1 MRAAQINDY
10 GDKDV
15 LVYTEDATKPTL
27 AAGQV
32 LVEAYAA
39 GVNPFDY
46 KVRSG
51 QARGMA
57 ELQFPA
63 TLGGD
68 VAGVVAEVGE
78 GVTGFEVGQEVYG
91 EANALSGQGSFA
103 EFVPVKSESL
113 APKPANIDFITAAAL
128 PLVSVSAYQALVDT
142 LHLQAGQRVLIHG
155 GAGGIGTSAIQIA
168 KHLGAYV
175 ITTAGPDDLDYVRS
189 LGADEAVDYTSRR
202 FEDVAHDMDAVY
214 DTVGGE
220 TYERSFSTLKP
231 GGQIVSMIEQPN
243 EELATQHK
251 VKASVQFS
259 KPTPERL
266 AAITQLVESGNLNVT
281 IDKTFPLEQA
291 SEAVEYLHSGHHRGK
306 VVLKIK

>member
-15 LVYTEDATKPTL
+15 LIYTEDAVKPTL
-27 AAGQV
+27 EAGQV

-51 QARGMA
+51 QVRAMA
-57 ELQFPA
+57 ELNFPA
-63 TLGGD
+63 ILGSD

-91 EANALSGQGSFA
+91 QGNALSGQGSFA
-103 EFVPVKSESL
+103 EFVPVKSDSL
-113 APKPANIDFITAAAL
+113 APKPANIDFVTAAAL
-128 PLVSVSAYQALVDT
+128 PSATVSAYQALVDT
-142 LHLQAGQRVLIHG
+142 LHLQAGQRILIHG

-175 ITTAGPDDLDYVRS
+175 VTTASTENIDYVRS
-189 LGADEAVDYTSRR
+189 LGADEVIDYTSQK
-202 FEDVAHDMDAVY
+202 FEEVVHDLDAVF

-220 TYERSFSTLKP
+220 TYERSFATLKA
-231 GGQIVSMIEQPN
+231 GGQIVTMVERPN
-243 EELATQHK
+243 EELSAKHD
-251 VKASVQFS
+251 VKAFGQFTA
-259 KPTPERL
+259 PTPERL
-266 AAITQLVESGNLNVT
+266 AAITQLIETGALNIT

-291 SEAVEYLHSGHHRGK
+291 GEALEYLQNGHPRGK

>member
-10 GDKDV
+10 GDKDA
-15 LVYTEDATKPTL
+15 LKYTENAVKPTL
-27 AAGQV
+27 QAGQI

-57 ELQFPA
+57 ELNFPA

-68 VAGVVAEVGE
+68 VAGVIAEVGE
-78 GVTGFEVGQEVYG
+78 GVAGFEVGQEVYG
-91 EANALSGQGSFA
+91 QANALSGQGSFA
-103 EFVPVKSESL
+103 EFVPVKADSL
-113 APKPANIDFITAAAL
+113 ALKPANTDFITAAAL

-142 LHLQAGQRVLIHG
+142 LRLQAGQRVLIHG
-155 GAGGIGTSAIQIA
+155 GAGGIGSCAIQIA

-175 ITTAGPDDLDYVRS
+175 ITTASPDSTDYVRS
-189 LGADEAVDYTSRR
+189 LGADEVIDYTSQK
-202 FEDVAHDMDAVY
+202 FEEAAHDMDAVF
-214 DTVGGE
+214 DTVGSE
-220 TYERSFSTLKP
+220 TYQRSFATLKA
-231 GGQIVSMIEQPN
+231 GGQIVSMVEQPN
-243 EELATQHK
+243 EELAAPHEI
-251 VKASVQFS
+251 KASIQFT

-266 AAITQLVESGNLNVT
+266 AAITQLVEAGDLDIA
-281 IDKTFPLEQA
+281 IDKTLPLQQA
-291 SEAVEYLHSGHHRGK
+291 NEALEYLHKGHPRGK

>member
-10 GDKDV
+10 GDKNV
-15 LVYTEDATKPTL
+15 LAYTEDATKPTL

-51 QARGMA
+51 QARMMA
-57 ELQFPA
+57 ELHFPA

-68 VAGVVAEVGE
+68 VAGVVTEVGE

-91 EANALSGQGSFA
+91 QANALSGQGSFA
-103 EFVPVKSESL
+103 EFVPVKSDSI
-113 APKPANIDFITAAAL
+113 APKPANIDFVTAAAL

-142 LHLQAGQRVLIHG
+142 LHLLAGQRILIHG
-155 GAGGIGTSAIQIA
+155 GAGGIGASAIQIA

-189 LGADEAVDYTSRR
+189 LGADEAIDYTSQK
-202 FEDVAHDMDAVY
+202 FEEVAHDMDAVY

-220 TYERSFSTLKP
+220 TYQRSFVTLKV
-231 GGQIVSMIEQPN
+231 GGQIVSMVEQPN
-243 EELATQHK
+243 EELATK
-251 VKASVQFS
+251 YNVKASLQFS

-266 AAITQLVESGNLNVT
+266 AAITHLVEAGDLNVT

-291 SEAVEYLHSGHHRGK
+291 SEAVEYLHSSHHRGK
-306 VVLKIK
+306 VVIKIK

>member
-15 LVYTEDATKPTL
+15 LVYTEDAAKPTL

-51 QARGMA
+51 QARGA
-57 ELQFPA
+57 VELNFPA

-68 VAGVVAEVGE
+68 VAGVIAEVGE

-91 EANALSGQGSFA
+91 QANALSGQGSFA
-103 EFVPVKSESL
+103 EFVPVKSDSL
-113 APKPANIDFITAAAL
+113 ALKPTNVDFVTAAAL

-142 LHLQAGQRVLIHG
+142 LHIQAGQRVLIHG

-168 KHLGAYV
+168 KHLGAYIV
-175 ITTAGPDDLDYVRS
+175 TTAGPDDLDYVRS
-189 LGADEAVDYTSRR
+189 LGADEAIDYTSQK
-202 FEDVAHDMDAVY
+202 FEEIARDMDAVY

-220 TYERSFSTLKP
+220 TYERSFATLKT
-231 GGQIVSMIEQPN
+231 GGQIVSMVEQPN
-243 EELATQHK
+243 EELAAQHDI
-251 VKASVQFS
+251 KATVQFS

-266 AAITQLVESGNLNVT
+266 AAITQLVEAGDLNVT
-281 IDKTFPLEQA
+281 IDQTFPLEQA
-291 SEAVEYLHSGHHRGK
+291 SEAVEYLHTGHHRGK